1 MMVPDYAMIGEIV
14 LFSAGFEEAKLL
26 ARKVVSSLQPS
37 SEQLSSHDHYDFG
50 MRARKSILVRAGALR
65 RLCGCSRS
73 EMVRGRVRP
82 AEQLQRETSGHCGGR
97 RGTAGS
103 PGH

>member
-26 ARKVVSSLQPS
+26 ARKGVSSRQPS
-37 SEQLSSHDHYDFG
+37 PEQLSSHDHYDFC

-65 RLCGCSRS
+65 RFCGCSRS

-82 AEQLQRETSGHCGGR
+82 AEQLQR
-97 RGTAGS
+97 
-103 PGH
+103 